1 MNEVLEASSS
11 FIQGVHS
18 VSGLPWVA
26 SIPLTAL
33 IVRMTVAM
41 PLQMYTKIQARKEQ
55 DLAPL
60 LTSWSQH
67 YQKEIKSQVNQSSD
81 NPLLVG
87 SAVAQLSKKLAAK
100 KSSLHRSWGV
110 HRFWKPVNFLQMPVW
125 IAIME
130 SLRAMSG
137 NNRGLVPYLLSL
149 LEPDATGPVPTH
161 LAVEPSLATEG
172 ALWFPDLLAGDPTGI
187 LPLALTVS
195 ILVNIRTGW
204 KVTKFKDMAD
214 LPRSQL
220 VRLGVGRGIRLLL
233 QVLALNIGAS
243 SYLYEMPSA
252 LLIYWTT
259 STNVAT
265 LQSFLLERYM
275 FKRPA
280 LKPRKQLYVG
290 LKPENAAL
298 AQKSL

>member
-1 MNEVLEASSS
+1 
-11 FIQGVHS
+11 
-18 VSGLPWVA
+18 
-26 SIPLTAL
+26 
-33 IVRMTVAM
+33 MTVAM

-60 LTSWSQH
+60 LNSWSQH
-67 YQKEIKSQVNQSSD
+67 YQREIKSQVNESSN

-87 SAVAQLSKKLAAK
+87 SAVAQLAKKLAAK

-149 LEPDATGPVPTH
+149 LEPGSTGPVPSH

-172 ALWFPDLLAGDPTGI
+172 AFWFPDLLAGDPTGI
-187 LPLALTVS
+187 LPLALTAS

-204 KVTKFKDMAD
+204 KTTTFKEMAD

-220 VRLGVGRGIRLLL
+220 ARMGMGRALRLLL
-233 QVLALNIGAS
+233 QVLALNIGIS
-243 SYLYEMPSA
+243 SYLYEMPVA

-265 LQSFLLERYM
+265 VQSFILERYM
-275 FKRPA
+275 FKQPA
-280 LKPRKQLYVG
+280 LKPRKKLYVG
-290 LKPENAAL
+290 IKSDNGAL
-298 AQKSL
+298 AQRGL